1 MERAGTSNK
10 TVHIR
15 RLPYKLS
22 SLRIDRGRGLDKDD
36 DNTQAAQT
44 PDMSAAAILALG
56 AASRA
61 RADEFLQSQAA
72 LAREQA
78 ELTRLQADDL
88 RREDA
93 VRHWSLRV
101 RHVSD
106 VMKLAFELAVA
117 VIVVALATSIGG
129 AIWAASH
136 DNGLVIEAFS
146 VPPDLVSRGL
156 TGQVIAAQLQDK
168 LTAMQNATKSGRPAA
183 SYSDNWGNDIKVE
196 IPDTGVSIGEA
207 YRYLAG
213 WLGNETHISGEV
225 YRTPSGIAVTA
236 RAGLAGSTTVSG
248 ADSDFDALIQKTA
261 EKIYEQT
268 QPYRY
273 AVYLQDVDPGH
284 DAQSRAVLDRLVDTG
299 SPRDRAWA
307 YIALGNLEVSA
318 NAFDKAIRDDT
329 AAMALEPS
337 LVLADSD
344 IDSFQSTFGH
354 DEASLA
360 AARNAVRLF
369 ESGDAIDISDA
380 AHDQIFAQEKASV
393 AFAENNFQAALRVFS
408 DH

>member
-1 MERAGTSNK
+1 M
-10 TVHIR
+10 
-15 RLPYKLS
+15 
-22 SLRIDRGRGLDKDD
+22 
-36 DNTQAAQT
+36 
-44 PDMSAAAILALG
+44 
-56 AASRA
+56 
-61 RADEFLQSQAA
+61 
-72 LAREQA
+72 
-78 ELTRLQADDL
+78 
-88 RREDA
+88 
-93 VRHWSLRV
+93 
-101 RHVSD
+101 
-106 VMKLAFELAVA
+106 
-117 VIVVALATSIGG
+117 
-129 AIWAASH
+129 
-136 DNGLVIEAFS
+136 
-146 VPPDLVSRGL
+146 
-156 TGQVIAAQLQDK
+156 
-168 LTAMQNATKSGRPAA
+168 
-183 SYSDNWGNDIKVE
+183 
-196 IPDTGVSIGEA
+196 SIGEA

-225 YRTPSGIAVTA
+225 YRTPGGIAVTA

-284 DAQSRAVLDRLVDTG
+284 NAQSRAVLDRLVDTG

-408 DH
+408 DQLTIPDYGNSVENARESIPVALALLHDGAGFRMTLHDMPPPRGVGDEGGRFGSEQLGDYWLGDWKDVIALRPR